1 MTNNEIVQK
10 LWNLCNVL
18 RDDGITYHEYVTE
31 LTYMLFLKM
40 ACELGTE
47 EEIQIPEAYRWKT
60 LVAYEGI
67 ALKNHYQQ
75 ALLDLGKELGQLGII
90 YRNAQTRIEEPANLK
105 KLFSEIDKIDW
116 YSVDKEDLGDLYEG
130 LLEKNASEKKSG
142 AGQYFTPRVLIDAIV
157 RMIKPE
163 LGETIYDPAA
173 GTLGFIIE
181 ADKYL
186 RNISQDYYGTAEN
199 PISEELSQKY
209 KKVFSACELVQDTHR
224 LGSMNALLHGIEGN
238 FLQGDTLSEFGK
250 QFSHFD
256 IILSNPPFGTKKGG
270 ERATRDDLVYAT
282 SNKQLNFLEVIYR
295 SLNVTGKARA
305 AVVVPDNVLF
315 EGGVGKEIR
324 QDLLNKCNVHTILRL
339 PTGIFYSQGVKTNV
353 LFFTRGTS
361 DTNNTKEIWY
371 YDLRTNMPSFGKT
384 NPLSKEHFEEFER
397 SFEKREE
404 KETLERW
411 TLVSMEEIMKK
422 EYSLDLG
429 LIQDESVIDSEN
441 LPNPIVTAQAS
452 IDKLEEAVDL
462 LKSVIHEL
470 TLCEQE

>member
-1 MTNNEIVQK
+1 
-10 LWNLCNVL
+10 
-18 RDDGITYHEYVTE
+18 
-31 LTYMLFLKM
+31 
-40 ACELGTE
+40 
-47 EEIQIPEAYRWKT
+47 
-60 LVAYEGI
+60 
-67 ALKNHYQQ
+67 
-75 ALLDLGKELGQLGII
+75 
-90 YRNAQTRIEEPANLK
+90 
-105 KLFSEIDKIDW
+105 
-116 YSVDKEDLGDLYEG
+116 
-130 LLEKNASEKKSG
+130 
-142 AGQYFTPRVLIDAIV
+142 
-157 RMIKPE
+157 
-163 LGETIYDPAA
+163 
-173 GTLGFIIE
+173 
-181 ADKYL
+181 
-186 RNISQDYYGTAEN
+186 
-199 PISEELSQKY
+199 
-209 KKVFSACELVQDTHR
+209 
-224 LGSMNALLHGIEGN
+224 
-238 FLQGDTLSEFGK
+238 GK

-361 DTNNTKEIWY
+361 DTDNTKEIWY

-411 TLVSMEEIMKK
+411 TLVSMEEIVKK

-429 LIQDESVIDSEN
+429 LIKDESVIDSEN

-452 IDKLEEAVDL
+452 IDKLEEAADL

>member
-1 MTNNEIVQK
+1 M
-10 LWNLCNVL
+10 
-18 RDDGITYHEYVTE
+18 
-31 LTYMLFLKM
+31 
-40 ACELGTE
+40 
-47 EEIQIPEAYRWKT
+47 
-60 LVAYEGI
+60 
-67 ALKNHYQQ
+67 
-75 ALLDLGKELGQLGII
+75 
-90 YRNAQTRIEEPANLK
+90 
-105 KLFSEIDKIDW
+105 
-116 YSVDKEDLGDLYEG
+116 
-130 LLEKNASEKKSG
+130 
-142 AGQYFTPRVLIDAIV
+142 
-157 RMIKPE
+157 
-163 LGETIYDPAA
+163 
-173 GTLGFIIE
+173 
-181 ADKYL
+181 
-186 RNISQDYYGTAEN
+186 
-199 PISEELSQKY
+199 
-209 KKVFSACELVQDTHR
+209 
-224 LGSMNALLHGIEGN
+224 MNALLHGIEGN

-384 NPLSKEHFEEFER
+384 SPLSKEHFEEFER

-411 TLVSMEEIMKK
+411 TLVSMEEIVKK

-429 LIQDESVIDSEN
+429 LIKDESVIDSEN
-441 LPNPIVTAQAS
+441 LPNPIVTAQA
-452 IDKLEEAVDL
+452 
-462 LKSVIHEL
+462 
-470 TLCEQE
+470 

>member
-1 MTNNEIVQK
+1 
-10 LWNLCNVL
+10 
-18 RDDGITYHEYVTE
+18 
-31 LTYMLFLKM
+31 
-40 ACELGTE
+40 
-47 EEIQIPEAYRWKT
+47 
-60 LVAYEGI
+60 
-67 ALKNHYQQ
+67 
-75 ALLDLGKELGQLGII
+75 
-90 YRNAQTRIEEPANLK
+90 
-105 KLFSEIDKIDW
+105 
-116 YSVDKEDLGDLYEG
+116 
-130 LLEKNASEKKSG
+130 
-142 AGQYFTPRVLIDAIV
+142 
-157 RMIKPE
+157 
-163 LGETIYDPAA
+163 
-173 GTLGFIIE
+173 
-181 ADKYL
+181 
-186 RNISQDYYGTAEN
+186 
-199 PISEELSQKY
+199 
-209 KKVFSACELVQDTHR
+209 
-224 LGSMNALLHGIEGN
+224 MNALLHGIEGN

-384 NPLSKEHFEEFER
+384 SPLSKEHFEEFER

-411 TLVSMEEIMKK
+411 TLVSMEEIVKK

-429 LIQDESVIDSEN
+429 LIKDESVIDSEN
-441 LPNPIVTAQAS
+441 YRI
-452 IDKLEEAVDL
+452 L
-462 LKSVIHEL
+462 L
-470 TLCEQE
+470 

>member
-1 MTNNEIVQK
+1 M
-10 LWNLCNVL
+10 
-18 RDDGITYHEYVTE
+18 G
-31 LTYMLFLKM
+31 M
-40 ACELGTE
+40 
-47 EEIQIPEAYRWKT
+47 
-60 LVAYEGI
+60 
-67 ALKNHYQQ
+67 
-75 ALLDLGKELGQLGII
+75 
-90 YRNAQTRIEEPANLK
+90 
-105 KLFSEIDKIDW
+105 
-116 YSVDKEDLGDLYEG
+116 
-130 LLEKNASEKKSG
+130 
-142 AGQYFTPRVLIDAIV
+142 
-157 RMIKPE
+157 
-163 LGETIYDPAA
+163 
-173 GTLGFIIE
+173 
-181 ADKYL
+181 
-186 RNISQDYYGTAEN
+186 
-199 PISEELSQKY
+199 
-209 KKVFSACELVQDTHR
+209 
-224 LGSMNALLHGIEGN
+224 MNALLHGIEGN

-384 NPLSKEHFEEFER
+384 SPLSKEHFEEFER

-411 TLVSMEEIMKK
+411 TLVSMEEIVKK

-429 LIQDESVIDSEN
+429 LIKDESVIDSEN
-441 LPNPIVTAQAS
+441 YRI
-452 IDKLEEAVDL
+452 L
-462 LKSVIHEL
+462 L
-470 TLCEQE
+470 

>member
-142 AGQYFTPRVLIDAIV
+142 AGQYFTPRVLIDSIV

-353 LFFTRGTS
+353 LFFTRETS

-462 LKSVIHEL
+462 LKSVIYEL

>member
-1 MTNNEIVQK
+1 M
-10 LWNLCNVL
+10 
-18 RDDGITYHEYVTE
+18 
-31 LTYMLFLKM
+31 
-40 ACELGTE
+40 
-47 EEIQIPEAYRWKT
+47 
-60 LVAYEGI
+60 
-67 ALKNHYQQ
+67 
-75 ALLDLGKELGQLGII
+75 
-90 YRNAQTRIEEPANLK
+90 
-105 KLFSEIDKIDW
+105 
-116 YSVDKEDLGDLYEG
+116 
-130 LLEKNASEKKSG
+130 
-142 AGQYFTPRVLIDAIV
+142 
-157 RMIKPE
+157 
-163 LGETIYDPAA
+163 
-173 GTLGFIIE
+173 
-181 ADKYL
+181 
-186 RNISQDYYGTAEN
+186 
-199 PISEELSQKY
+199 
-209 KKVFSACELVQDTHR
+209 
-224 LGSMNALLHGIEGN
+224 
-238 FLQGDTLSEFGK
+238 
-250 QFSHFD
+250 
-256 IILSNPPFGTKKGG
+256 
-270 ERATRDDLVYAT
+270 
-282 SNKQLNFLEVIYR
+282 IYR

-324 QDLLNKCNVHTILRL
+324 QDLLNKCDVHTILRL

-422 EYSLDLG
+422 DYSLDLG

-441 LPNPIVTAQAS
+441 LPNPIVTAKAS